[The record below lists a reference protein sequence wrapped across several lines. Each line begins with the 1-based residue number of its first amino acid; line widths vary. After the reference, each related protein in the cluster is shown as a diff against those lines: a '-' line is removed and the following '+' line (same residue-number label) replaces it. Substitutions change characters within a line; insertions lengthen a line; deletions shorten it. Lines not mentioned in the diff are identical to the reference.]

1 MAFIFI
7 FAPTINYRFDINN
20 WAGDDLCRFAFEQM
34 CGHWVSST
42 AQFWRRRVFFRF
54 SMSMCVCVQRNSE
67 ICEQTA
73 RLLLLIASGGY
84 NFENENRFALLKR
97 ITEWDCY
104 VFSFIHIV
112 QFFLS
117 FCSVLR
123 CISITIILICTM
135 TNFTAHKIEYR
146 ICWLKYVL
154 NE

>member
-1 MAFIFI
+1 MIYVGLRLNKCAVTGFHR
-7 FAPTINYRFDINN
+7 PHNS
-20 WAGDDLCRFAFEQM
+20 G
-34 CGHWVSST
+34 GGGSSSDS
-42 AQFWRRRVFFRF
+42 VCL
-54 SMSMCVCVQRNSE
+54 CVCVCATEFRNLR
-67 ICEQTA
+67 TNGPFG
-73 RLLLLIASGGY
+73 LLLLIASGGY

-146 ICWLKYVL
+146 IC
-154 NE
+154 